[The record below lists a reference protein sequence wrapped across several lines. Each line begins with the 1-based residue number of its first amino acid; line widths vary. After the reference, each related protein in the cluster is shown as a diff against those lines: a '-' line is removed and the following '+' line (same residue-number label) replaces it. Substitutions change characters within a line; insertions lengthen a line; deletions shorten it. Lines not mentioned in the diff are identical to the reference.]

1 MRKHSSS
8 VCLTGSSCTVTPEHP
23 KAPWC
28 QAAELE
34 LNGLPP
40 GGEKKDIYPEST
52 LLLLISILI
61 LNARDRLINSPSS
74 RVMATA
80 LLARESCTRPAA
92 PLTPVSREG
101 GNQPPYRRGSQR
113 SLPPHWQWKER
124 GALLANFIF
133 CLCLLPGLGSC
144 EGCLWVPA
152 LDQKVLGGAPK
163 TRIRGEVGM
172 SAWRQRTG
180 WEEISSLRSPKCR
193 HLAPCN
199 LATEGTAKRRRRP
212 AIICGPAGSDSCRV
226 GTPDLSCFLSHSEAR

>member
-1 MRKHSSS
+1 MRKRSSS

-34 LNGLPP
+34 LSGLPP

-80 LLARESCTRPAA
+80 LLAGRAA
-92 PLTPVSREG
+92 PARPL
-101 GNQPPYRRGSQR
+101 R
-113 SLPPHWQWKER
+113 SLPLAGRVGISHLTGEARKGHSRRVGSGRREEPC
-124 GALLANFIF
+124 LLFIF

-193 HLAPCN
+193 HLASCN